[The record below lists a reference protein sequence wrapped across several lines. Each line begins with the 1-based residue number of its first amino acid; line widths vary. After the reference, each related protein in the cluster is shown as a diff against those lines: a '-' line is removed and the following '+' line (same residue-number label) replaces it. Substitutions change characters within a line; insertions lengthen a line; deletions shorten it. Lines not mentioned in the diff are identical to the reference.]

1 MENVTKKERYYLLD
15 SLRGLALLLMLFYHA
30 MWDLIYMFRASV
42 PWFTPTF
49 DRVLQRFICIT
60 FISVSGFCFS
70 LGSHK
75 LKRSL
80 TVIVASAVIT
90 LATLIA
96 MPQNIIVFGVL
107 SLIGGC
113 MLLATLAEK
122 LLVKINPYVGAAV
135 CLVLYIFTR
144 HVYRGALGVGTFSVT
159 LPSFL
164 YSNYLTAFFGFPHSE
179 FRSTDYFPLIPWCF
193 IFFFGFFLY
202 HIFKRLNLLRLLK
215 RPRIKPLEA
224 VGRHTL
230 IIYMLHQPITYGALY
245 IIFSIIK

>member
-15 SLRGLALLLMLFYHA
+15 SLRGLALLLMRFYHA
-30 MWDLIYMFRASV
+30 IWDLIYMFRASV

-75 LKRSL
+75 LRRSL
-80 TVIVASAVIT
+80 TVLLASAVIT

-96 MPQNIIVFGVL
+96 MPRNIIVFGVL
-107 SLIGGC
+107 SLIGIC
-113 MLLATLAEK
+113 MLIATLAER
-122 LLVKINPYVGAAV
+122 LLIKINPYVGATA
-135 CLVLYIFTR
+135 CLVLYILTQN
-144 HVYRGALGVGTFSVT
+144 VYLGILGIGSFSIT

-164 YSNYLTAFFGFPHSE
+164 YANYFTAFLGFPHPE
-179 FRSTDYFPLIPWCF
+179 FLSSDYFSLFPWCF

-202 HIFKRLNLLRLLK
+202 QIFKRQMLLRFLK

-230 IIYMLHQPITYGALY
+230 IIYMLHQPIIFGALY
-245 IIFSIIK
+245 IIFSIMK